1 MEYTSARKAL
11 SAGIRDKTMKH
22 IFCVGGVFD
31 DEGGRPSGYF
41 DKLTEELHKLNAG
54 GTMSYANGGFYSE
67 MEEFLRVAHNHDT
80 VLWAADVPND
90 KPKLVKELKKLN
102 PKLMLIITK
111 SNKQSKYSRKHLAAR
126 ALQSK
131 ANLLI
136 EFNEDSDSRITASLI
151 DPLGNCFIDK
161 TPHVSALAAVLFNR
175 LRLLEKMV
183 RVESV
188 CVGGI
193 ASPLIAGDDKAEFF
207 EIVKDYAKQFHTLI
221 HAEDN
226 GRMLGNLS
234 FRCEGG
240 FPSMRAGDLLMVSR
254 RDVDKRSIGM
264 PSMVPVELELSDKI
278 NYYGDNKPSV
288 DTPIQRLLYQ
298 AWPLANYMLHAHVY
312 IEGAPYTEIPLPC
325 GALQEAGEVLLVM
338 PEYDGKA
345 LACVNLVGHG
355 SIAVARDV
363 SMLKN
368 IPYIPRPIF

>member
-1 MEYTSARKAL
+1 
-11 SAGIRDKTMKH
+11 MKN
-22 IFCVGGVFD
+22 ILCVGGVFD
-31 DEGGRPSGYF
+31 DKGGRPSSYF
-41 DKLTEELHKLNAG
+41 RKLVNGLCNEIPHADIVC
-54 GTMSYANGGFYSE
+54 ANGGFFADLE
-67 MEEFLRVAHNHDT
+67 KQVEAVVDFDCV
-80 VLWAADVPND
+80 VWAAEIPND
-90 KPKLVKELKKLN
+90 KPKLVKQLKKIN
-102 PKLMLIITK
+102 PKLMLVITK
-111 SNKQSKYSRKHLAAR
+111 SNKEGKYTRKHLAAR

-136 EFNEDSDSRITASLI
+136 EFKEDFDYRVTASVI
-151 DPLGNCFIDK
+151 DPLGNCFVED
-161 TPHVSALAAVLFNR
+161 TPYVSVLAVAIYNR
-175 LRLLEKMV
+175 LRLLESMT

-188 CVGGI
+188 RVGDI
-193 ASPLIAGDDKAEFF
+193 ASPLIAGEDKAEFF

-240 FPSMRAGDLLMVSR
+240 FPSMRSGDLLMVSR

-264 PSMVPVELELSDKI
+264 GAMVPVDLRVSDKI

-298 AWPLANYMLHAHVY
+298 QWPLANYMLHAHVY

-338 PEYDGKA
+338 PEYDGKS

-355 SIAVARDV
+355 SLAVARDV

-368 IPYIPRPIF
+368 IPYIPRPLF

>member
-1 MEYTSARKAL
+1 
-11 SAGIRDKTMKH
+11 MKN
-22 IFCVGGVFD
+22 ILCVGGVFD
-31 DEGGRPSGYF
+31 DNGGRPSSYF
-41 DKLTEELHKLNAG
+41 RKLVNGLCDEIPQANIV
-54 GTMSYANGGFYSE
+54 SFNGGFFAE
-67 MEEFLRVAHNHDT
+67 LENHVGFVREFDSV
-80 VLWAADVPND
+80 VWAADVPNE
-90 KPKLVKELKKLN
+90 KPKLARILKQKN
-102 PKLMLIITK
+102 PKIMLVITK
-111 SNKQSKYSRKHLAAR
+111 SNKEGKYTRQHLAAR

-136 EFNEDSDSRITASLI
+136 EFKEDFDYRVTASVI
-151 DPLGNCFIDK
+151 DPLGNCFVED
-161 TPHVSALAAVLFNR
+161 TPYVSVLAVVLHNR
-175 LRLLEKMV
+175 LRLLESMT

-188 CVGGI
+188 RVGEI
-193 ASPLIAGDDKAEFF
+193 VNPLIARSEHAEFF
-207 EIVKDYAKQFHTLI
+207 EIVRDYANQFHKLI
-221 HAEDN
+221 HADDN

-240 FPSMRAGDLLMVSR
+240 FPSMRSGDLLMVSR

-264 PSMVPVELELSDKI
+264 DSMVPVDLRVHDKI

-298 AWPLANYMLHAHVY
+298 QWPLANYMLHAHVY

-355 SIAVARDV
+355 SLAVARDV

-368 IPYIPRPIF
+368 IPYIPRPLF